1 MIHSAAIHPPSAHG
15 LLFNLWTSSRSSV
28 RLHRVL
34 FVKKKETSSRTIEG
48 FSHSTTTTKLNYKAA
63 LGFPWS
69 SNHVWLGHLELTLLW
84 FRSASLNDSSD
95 TQTPATAAN
104 MLRIHRSQATQLG
117 HGDKSREE
125 DNSNVS
131 LLYNLTLGSYF
142 VVQLN
147 LAFTLTG
154 RLEEHVFTSP
164 STQSYLNTLL
174 RRPSVC

>member
-1 MIHSAAIHPPSAHG
+1 MCVYIVFCLS
-15 LLFNLWTSSRSSV
+15 
-28 RLHRVL
+28 
-34 FVKKKETSSRTIEG
+34 KKKERKTSSCTIEG

-117 HGDKSREE
+117 RGNKSREE

-142 VVQLN
+142 AVQLN
-147 LAFTLTG
+147 VGFSITG
-154 RLEEHVFTSP
+154 RLEDVFTSP
-164 STQSYLNTLL
+164 FTQSYLNTLL
-174 RRPSVC
+174 RRPLVC